1 MFSLVKLF
9 TRIAKN
15 KHKKHLKTV
24 ACESDHVNGIDFYLL
39 QRVNEI
45 FHMILELNGRI
56 GIGEVAEL
64 KQLIHAIVSSNII
77 KHKKAGYFF
86 PNRTI

>member
-1 MFSLVKLF
+1 
-9 TRIAKN
+9 
-15 KHKKHLKTV
+15 
-24 ACESDHVNGIDFYLL
+24 
-39 QRVNEI
+39 
-45 FHMILELNGRI
+45 MILELNGRI